1 MKKILIA
8 FMLLFSTATMA
19 QRLSVLGIEM
29 GTSIDKAEKIL
40 KERYG
45 EFNVYRTGNVELRV
59 YDALVGGS
67 EFSFINFHF
76 QCSRYGNATYT
87 YLSNINLQKNFNSY
101 DNAKSMFDSWEEK
114 LDNKY
119 TATTIKDFYYDNQED
134 IGFTIWYEEGVVLDL
149 TYLESKGGEYYWY
162 VIINY
167 HEDII
172 DESNDY

>member
-8 FMLLFSTATMA
+8 IMLLFSTATMA

-29 GTSIDKAEKIL
+29 GTSIEKAEKIL
-40 KERYG
+40 NERYG
-45 EFNVYRTGNVELRV
+45 EFNVYRTGNIKLSV

-67 EFSFINFHF
+67 EFSFIDFNF
-76 QCSRYGNATYT
+76 QCSRYGNVTYT
-87 YLSNINLQKNFNSY
+87 YLSNVNLQKNFKSY
-101 DNAKSMFDSWEEK
+101 SGAKAMFNNWEEK
-114 LDNKY
+114 LLNKY
-119 TATTIKDFYYDNQED
+119 TASDIEETTYKNQE
-134 IGFTIWYEEGVVLDL
+134 GVGCTIWYKEGVVLVL

>member
-29 GTSIDKAEKIL
+29 GTSIEKAEKIL
-40 KERYG
+40 NERYG
-45 EFNVYRTGNVELRV
+45 EFNVYRTGNTKLKV

-67 EFSFINFHF
+67 EFDAISFTF
-76 QCSRYGNATYT
+76 QCARYGNATYT
-87 YLSNINLQKNFNSY
+87 YLSNVELQQHFKSYSGAKATFN
-101 DNAKSMFDSWEEK
+101 NWMEK
-114 LDNKY
+114 LCNKY
-119 TATTIKDFYYDNQED
+119 TYTTIKDFCYDNQEG
-134 IGFTIWYEEGVVLDL
+134 IGCTIWYEEGVVLDL
-149 TYLESKGGEYYWY
+149 SYGESKGGEYYWY
-162 VIINY
+162 VTINY